1 MPLRHDAP
9 GRGRAHPRKS
19 LAGYRGRF
27 RQGDAC
33 QSCDALT
40 AIARDGGPWRPVYCW
55 THVRRRFVK
64 RFENARS
71 PIAEAMLRR
80 IALLHPIER
89 TLRGKKAS
97 LRPAAR
103 RDRAA
108 PVSAARK
115 PWPEAQLARIPQQ
128 SRPGRGHPIHARR
141 GPANFRPN
149 SSRAIASDPR
159 A

>member
-1 MPLRHDAP
+1 MAAPIRPSPFGHAFEPMAVMPLRHDAP

-40 AIARDGGPWRPVYCW
+40 AIA
-55 THVRRRFVK
+55 
-64 RFENARS
+64 
-71 PIAEAMLRR
+71 
-80 IALLHPIER
+80 LLHPIER
-89 TLRGKKAS
+89 TVRGKKAS

-115 PWPEAQLARIPQQ
+115 PWPEAQLSRIPQQ